1 MIRHWCDAVEDANP
15 VYTDESFAE
24 KSVHEGLV
32 APPTMMQAWTMPGLR
47 LADDAPPS
55 IGAVRKVLRLLDEA
69 GFTSVV
75 ATNCRQEY
83 RRYLRPGDL
92 LNVTTTI
99 ESVSELKRTAL
110 GVGHFVNQL
119 MIYRDER
126 GEEVGRMNF
135 RLLKFRPPQR
145 QEASPKSPPGGE
157 ETRRRRRPRPAR
169 TRDNAFFWEGVD
181 EGRLLIQRCS
191 DCGRLQHPP
200 GPMCPACHSLDWEAV
215 EASGRGRVFSYVVA
229 HHPPVPPFE
238 YPNAIVLV
246 ELDEGT
252 RLVSNLVGID
262 PSLVRIGM
270 PVRVEFTRVEEGL
283 VLPLFR
289 PLDEV

>member
-1 MIRHWCDAVEDANP
+1 
-15 VYTDESFAE
+15 
-24 KSVHEGLV
+24 
-32 APPTMMQAWTMPGLR
+32 
-47 LADDAPPS
+47 
-55 IGAVRKVLRLLDEA
+55 
-69 GFTSVV
+69 
-75 ATNCRQEY
+75 
-83 RRYLRPGDL
+83 
-92 LNVTTTI
+92 
-99 ESVSELKRTAL
+99 
-110 GVGHFVNQL
+110 
-119 MIYRDER
+119 
-126 GEEVGRMNF
+126 
-135 RLLKFRPPQR
+135 
-145 QEASPKSPPGGE
+145 
-157 ETRRRRRPRPAR
+157 
-169 TRDNAFFWEGVD
+169 
-181 EGRLLIQRCS
+181 
-191 DCGRLQHPP
+191 
-200 GPMCPACHSLDWEAV
+200 MCPACHSLDWEAV